1 MTDFGF
7 SCFECTDNELVR
19 VARSRP
25 WEAPEWHDRWFHLKD
40 IKKMDVYS
48 FGLLCLWILF
58 PEDNLVDPDSI
69 EVNISLAFSGRD
81 ETALERLYV
90 LKRKDTLK
98 ESVLRLISQ
107 KTDLNE
113 NVCLCLQRVFSLSL
127 AKNAEKRASDMQTFV
142 DLLCSDDNLEYVAF
156 DYGGLYY

>member
-48 FGLLCLWILF
+48 FGLLCL
-58 PEDNLVDPDSI
+58 
-69 EVNISLAFSGRD
+69 
-81 ETALERLYV
+81 
-90 LKRKDTLK
+90 
-98 ESVLRLISQ
+98 
-107 KTDLNE
+107 
-113 NVCLCLQRVFSLSL
+113 
-127 AKNAEKRASDMQTFV
+127 
-142 DLLCSDDNLEYVAF
+142 
-156 DYGGLYY
+156 